1 MKTPFALTGKVALVT
16 GGSRGIGWAISRALA
31 AAGAHVVI
39 NGRDPRGLEARVAE
53 LTAEGLAASAAPFDV
68 TDEDAVV
75 RAVARTVE
83 RHGRLDIAVANA
95 GINHRI
101 AITDHETADFRRV
114 LDINLNAIFLLGR
127 EAARPMIRQRHG
139 RIIVIASMMG
149 QIARPGIPAYV
160 ASKGGATALTRALAV
175 ELGEHGITCNA
186 ICPGFTRTDLTEAL
200 AADREFSAWV
210 ENRTPLRRW
219 ADPGEVAAAAVFLA
233 SDGASYIT
241 GHSLNVD
248 GGFVISA

>member
-1 MKTPFALTGKVALVT
+1 MEMPFGLTGKIALVT
-16 GGSRGIGWAISRALA
+16 GGSRGIGWAISRAMA

-53 LTAEGLAASAAPFDV
+53 LAAEGFSGSAAPFDV
-68 TDEDAVV
+68 TDEEALV

-83 RHGRLDIAVANA
+83 QHGRLDIAVANA

-101 AITDHETADFRRV
+101 AVTEHAMSDFRRV
-114 LDINLNAIFLLGR
+114 LDINLNSIFLLGR
-127 EAARPMIRQRHG
+127 EAARPMIRQKSG
-139 RIIVIASMMG
+139 RIIVVASMMG

-160 ASKGGATALTRALAV
+160 ASKGGAAALTKALAV

-186 ICPGFTRTDLTEAL
+186 ICPGFTRTDMTQAMV
-200 AADREFSAWV
+200 ASREFTAWV
-210 ENRTPLRRW
+210 ESRTPLRRW
-219 ADPGEVAAAAVFLA
+219 ADPSEVASAAVFLA

-248 GGFVISA
+248 GGFVINA